1 MTRNLILL
9 SLLLSAFT
17 CFLAYKN
24 NELSIELDAS
34 EANFIE
40 YRDASVAMFK
50 RQEVINNQ
58 LIGLTELI
66 KQHVIALEKKHLDPS
81 EITYHRVPKYEKAN
95 AQQHKQK
102 EIIEI

>member
-1 MTRNLILL
+1 MTRNLVLL

-40 YRDASVAMFK
+40 YRDASISMFK
-50 RQEVINNQ
+50 RQEDINNK
-58 LIGLTELI
+58 LIGLAELI
-66 KQHVIALEKKHLDPS
+66 KQHVIVLEKKHLDPS
-81 EITYHRVPKYEKAN
+81 EITYLRVPEYEKAN
-95 AQQHKQK
+95 TQHKQK